1 MPSRLLA
8 LVTGDWQRFRKYQ
21 LLTANLVLLTIWVLA
36 TLAMNREQLTQ
47 FIPFIFLMDSTV
59 MTMVLIGTTILYEK
73 QEHTID
79 AILTSPVSGTEY
91 LSAKVS
97 TGILNS
103 LVTVTFVTIS
113 IWLVT
118 GVTFSRWALLLPAII
133 VVAGFHSMLGIAL
146 TYGAQGFTAIML
158 RSLAYMF
165 VLWLPAVF
173 TLFGFIPHTAIK
185 DLLVLPPV
193 SAARLVA
200 AGFTTV
206 PGWQLVFGYLY
217 LLVLGAVLFVA
228 VIRPGFQRY
237 VLREIGV

>member
-1 MPSRLLA
+1 
-8 LVTGDWQRFRKYQ
+8 
-21 LLTANLVLLTIWVLA
+21 
-36 TLAMNREQLTQ
+36 
-47 FIPFIFLMDSTV
+47 
-59 MTMVLIGTTILYEK
+59 
-73 QEHTID
+73 
-79 AILTSPVSGTEY
+79 
-91 LSAKVS
+91 
-97 TGILNS
+97 
-103 LVTVTFVTIS
+103 
-113 IWLVT
+113 
-118 GVTFSRWALLLPAII
+118 
-133 VVAGFHSMLGIAL
+133 
-146 TYGAQGFTAIML
+146 
-158 RSLAYMF
+158 MF